1 MVPESAE
8 LLFPHAVRPP
18 TSDVTANTAA
28 AILLIFMSLR
38 SPWYRVWFVP
48 CVWMLRLLIVH
59 IDLVRPLRSGGMPA
73 VFANN
78 VQRNARFHA
87 VLAIASNRAIA
98 DIYMPLSCAYAA
110 RPANARPGGAEATT
124 GLTY

>member
-1 MVPESAE
+1 MTRRLYTGPLVDVSYDRDICRHFAE
-8 LLFPHAVRPP
+8 CVR
-18 TSDVTANTAA
+18 
-28 AILLIFMSLR
+28 
-38 SPWYRVWFVP
+38 
-48 CVWMLRLLIVH
+48 
-59 IDLVRPLRSGGMPA
+59 GMPA

-98 DIYMPLSCAYAA
+98 EIYMPLSCAYAA

-124 GLTY
+124 SLTY

>member
-1 MVPESAE
+1 MP
-8 LLFPHAVRPP
+8 
-18 TSDVTANTAA
+18 ANPAA

-87 VLAIASNRAIA
+87 VLAE
-98 DIYMPLSCAYAA
+98 IYMPLSCAYAA

-124 GLTY
+124 SLTY